1 MRIGKGHS
9 AGSQRIDIGSTR
21 LGMPA
26 QRANPIV
33 QIVNRYKQYVGPLLR
48 HHLEI
53 PGVRN
58 DMEVMESEAEPV
70 APRREIESRDRN
82 EATLPRTGTKER

>member
-1 MRIGKGHS
+1 MKVTAIP
-9 AGSQRIDIGSTR
+9 
-21 LGMPA
+21 LGVPLCLSVSSRRAASHMAWAAPA
-26 QRANPIV
+26 PPPR
-33 QIVNRYKQYVGPLLR
+33 
-48 HHLEI
+48 EM

-82 EATLPRTGTKER
+82 GATLPRTDARER

>member
-1 MRIGKGHS
+1 MAR
-9 AGSQRIDIGSTR
+9 AA
-21 LGMPA
+21 PA
-26 QRANPIV
+26 PPPR
-33 QIVNRYKQYVGPLLR
+33 
-48 HHLEI
+48 EI

-82 EATLPRTGTKER
+82 GATLPRTGARER